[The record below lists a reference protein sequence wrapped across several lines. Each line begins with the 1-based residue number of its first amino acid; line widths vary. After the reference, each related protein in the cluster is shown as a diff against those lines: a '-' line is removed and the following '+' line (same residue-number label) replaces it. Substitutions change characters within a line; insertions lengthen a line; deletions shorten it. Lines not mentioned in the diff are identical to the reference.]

1 MPIHA
6 TVAILVE
13 TGAMRGYHSAS
24 YGDAFADV
32 YDDWYRDLG
41 DVDATVGLIAQLAT
55 TGGSVLE
62 LGVGS
67 GRLAIPLAASGLRTT
82 GIDSSAQMLDLLARN
97 EQARNEQAR
106 NEQARN
112 DRAPD
117 EQRGRVH
124 AVRGDMVDDMPSGPF
139 DVVLAAY
146 NTVFNLLDRDRQQ
159 RCFTEVASRLAPG
172 GSFIVEAFVPRL
184 NPDAGNDDY
193 GNDDGGDGPSI
204 ESRVTVRTMSVD
216 RVVLSA
222 SRDDHAQQ
230 RAEGHFIEITEMGG
244 IRLRPWA
251 IRYASPDELDGFAR
265 RSGLALHQ
273 RWADFSGAVFSDA
286 SDAHVSVYRTGEA
299 TSDVPDD
306 TGAMV

>member
-6 TVAILVE
+6 TAAILVE

-41 DVDATVGLIAQLAT
+41 DVGATVSLIAQLAT

-67 GRLAIPLAASGLRTT
+67 GRLAIPLAAAGLNTT
-82 GIDSSAQMLDLLARN
+82 GIDASTQMLDLLARN
-97 EQARNEQAR
+97 EQAH
-106 NEQARN
+106 N
-112 DRAPD
+112 DRTPND
-117 EQRGRVH
+117 RTSNEQRGRVH

-172 GSFIVEAFVPRL
+172 GSFVVEAFVPRS
-184 NPDAGNDDY
+184 NPDS
-193 GNDDGGDGPSI
+193 GNDDGGDGTST

-230 RAEGHFIEITEMGG
+230 RAEGQFIEITEMGG

-286 SDAHVSVYRTGEA
+286 SDTHVSVYRTGED

-306 TGAMV
+306 TAATA

>member
-32 YDDWYRDLG
+32 YDDWYRDVG
-41 DVDATVGLIAQLAT
+41 DVDAAVSLIAQLAT

-67 GRLAIPLAASGLRTT
+67 GRLAIPLAAAGLNTT
-82 GIDSSAQMLDLLARN
+82 GIDASTQMLDLLARN
-97 EQARNEQAR
+97 D
-106 NEQARN
+106 QARN
-112 DRAPD
+112 DPPNG
-117 EQRGRVH
+117 QRGRLH

-146 NTVFNLLDRDRQQ
+146 NTVFNLLDQDRQQ

-172 GSFIVEAFVPRL
+172 GSFVVEAFVPRSNL
-184 NPDAGNDDY
+184 DAIN
-193 GNDDGGDGPSI
+193 DGGRDGAST

-230 RAEGHFIEITEMGG
+230 RSEGQFIEITEMGG

-251 IRYASPDELDGFAR
+251 IRYASPDELDRFAM

-286 SDAHVSVYRTGEA
+286 SDAHVSIYRTGEA
-299 TSDVPDD
+299 TSGVPDD
-306 TGAMV
+306 TAAAV

>member
-32 YDDWYRDLG
+32 YDDWYRDVG
-41 DVDATVGLIAQLAT
+41 DVDAAVSLIAQLAT

-67 GRLAIPLAASGLRTT
+67 GRLAIPLAAAGLNTT
-82 GIDSSAQMLDLLARN
+82 GIDASTQMLDLLARN
-97 EQARNEQAR
+97 D
-106 NEQARN
+106 QARN
-112 DRAPD
+112 DPPNG
-117 EQRGRVH
+117 QRGRLH

-146 NTVFNLLDRDRQQ
+146 NTVFNLLDQDRQQ

-172 GSFIVEAFVPRL
+172 GSFVVEAFVPRSNL
-184 NPDAGNDDY
+184 DAIN
-193 GNDDGGDGPSI
+193 DGGRDGAST

-230 RAEGHFIEITEMGG
+230 RSEGQFIEITEMGG

-251 IRYASPDELDGFAR
+251 IRYASPDELDRFAM

-299 TSDVPDD
+299 TSGVPDD
-306 TGAMV
+306 TAAAV

>member
-6 TVAILVE
+6 TAAILVE

-41 DVDATVGLIAQLAT
+41 DVGATVSLIAQLAT
-55 TGGSVLE
+55 LGGSVLE

-67 GRLAIPLAASGLRTT
+67 GRLAIPLAAAGLNTT
-82 GIDSSAQMLDLLARN
+82 GIDASTQMLDLLARN
-97 EQARNEQAR
+97 EQAH
-106 NEQARN
+106 N
-112 DRAPD
+112 DRTPND
-117 EQRGRVH
+117 RTSNDRTSNEQRGRVH

-172 GSFIVEAFVPRL
+172 GSFVVEAFVPRS
-184 NPDAGNDDY
+184 NPDS
-193 GNDDGGDGPSI
+193 GNDDGGDGTST

-230 RAEGHFIEITEMGG
+230 RAEGQFIEITEMGG

-286 SDAHVSVYRTGEA
+286 SDTHVSVYRTGED

-306 TGAMV
+306 TAATA

>member
-6 TVAILVE
+6 TAAILVE

-41 DVDATVGLIAQLAT
+41 DVGATVSLIAQLAT

-67 GRLAIPLAASGLRTT
+67 GRLAIPLAAAGFNTT
-82 GIDSSAQMLDLLARN
+82 GIDASTQMLDLLARN
-97 EQARNEQAR
+97 EQAH
-106 NEQARN
+106 N
-112 DRAPD
+112 DRTPND
-117 EQRGRVH
+117 RTPNDRTSNDQRGRVH

-159 RCFTEVASRLAPG
+159 RCFTAVASRLAPG
-172 GSFIVEAFVPRL
+172 GSFVVEAFVPRS
-184 NPDAGNDDY
+184 NPDSGT
-193 GNDDGGDGPSI
+193 DDGGDGTST

-230 RAEGHFIEITEMGG
+230 RAEGQFIEITEMGG

-286 SDAHVSVYRTGEA
+286 SDTHVSVYRTGED

-306 TGAMV
+306 TAATA